1 MLCIWF
7 SLGFSLL
14 HLIVHMLCCRSFE
27 TNFPVERE
35 HPLTNWG
42 FLLPSEMLQLF
53 PLLLDFTLDLESI
66 FHSYSILL
74 RFDVSSA

>member
-14 HLIVHMLCCRSFE
+14 HLILRMLCCRSFE
-27 TNFPVERE
+27 TKFPEERE

-53 PLLLDFTLDLESI
+53 LLLLDFTLDLESI